1 MRVPRLSVPLLT
13 QLPRAPFISHRANAL
28 DPDASPD
35 ASDARHP
42 RENLSQARRLRRQ
55 RRLARHQSQRSPI
68 HAMGAAMR
76 ETVFSRP
83 IWRIGR
89 APVAPG
95 SSTAPA
101 ADVVL
106 ELPAGGS
113 SARHALPAS
122 AGGGALGLS
131 DEMPAPA
138 LRRRVWA
145 LSAPAIGEQLLSL
158 GVGVSD
164 TFLSGHLSSYASG
177 VLGYGQATAVAAV
190 GAAGMAT
197 WIVLTSFFAV
207 NVGVTALVAR
217 ATGARDPKLA
227 SRAAGQGILM
237 GALIGL
243 ALVAIAVPMADLVTV
258 ALGVDGQVA
267 SLAAQFIR
275 VASLGMPAA
284 GVASACTAAM
294 RGAGDTRRPMLVML
308 LVNGVNVVASWL
320 LLNGDTRL
328 GIRPIGVVGS
338 AVGSATGWTLGAALA
353 VYLLSRRHPLAPR
366 LTRAALRA
374 DRRVAGRVL
383 RIGLPSA
390 AELIVFQMG
399 VLTFN
404 RQVVQLGSTDYAAN
418 ITINTVESIG
428 TLPAFGFSV
437 AATALVGQSLGARSP
452 RLAARATMAALWPC
466 LALMAGLGLLALL
479 VPQAL
484 LGLFVADPVVMH
496 AGAMAQRISLIILP
510 ASGAAFIFNGALRGA
525 GDTKFPVIVR
535 AAGSWGL
542 RVPLA
547 ALLIPALGLPGG
559 RVAMA
564 LDFITQASLAYWRF
578 RSGKCRKMRV

>member
-328 GIRPIGVVGS
+328 GIP
-338 AVGSATGWTLGAALA
+338 
-353 VYLLSRRHPLAPR
+353 
-366 LTRAALRA
+366 
-374 DRRVAGRVL
+374 
-383 RIGLPSA
+383 LPS
-390 AELIVFQMG
+390 
-399 VLTFN
+399 
-404 RQVVQLGSTDYAAN
+404 
-418 ITINTVESIG
+418 
-428 TLPAFGFSV
+428 
-437 AATALVGQSLGARSP
+437 
-452 RLAARATMAALWPC
+452 
-466 LALMAGLGLLALL
+466 
-479 VPQAL
+479 
-484 LGLFVADPVVMH
+484 
-496 AGAMAQRISLIILP
+496 P
-510 ASGAAFIFNGALRGA
+510 ASA
-525 GDTKFPVIVR
+525 
-535 AAGSWGL
+535 W
-542 RVPLA
+542 
-547 ALLIPALGLPGG
+547 
-559 RVAMA
+559 
-564 LDFITQASLAYWRF
+564 W
-578 RSGKCRKMRV
+578 